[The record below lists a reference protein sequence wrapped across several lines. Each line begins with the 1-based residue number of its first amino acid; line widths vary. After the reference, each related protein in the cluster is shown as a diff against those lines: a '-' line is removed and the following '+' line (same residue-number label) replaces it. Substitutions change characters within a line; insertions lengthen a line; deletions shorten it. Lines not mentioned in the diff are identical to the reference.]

1 MTEQK
6 NTEKP
11 RILLIEDNS
20 EQMSKRLSALEKVL
34 DDQDVCIDS
43 WQPGQDGED
52 DYEAILQAK
61 LKSRPTLVATDH
73 ALEEGGAHGFRS
85 GSVIT
90 ACRREAIPVG
100 NYSRTPVLL
109 EEPNL
114 FLFRFDDDPDEAAA
128 QIAEIYSGFLEL
140 GQKINDDSL
149 SERKGWSRT
158 LARLLGRED
167 MAASFSLYSA
177 RNVGSF
183 STTIGHLEKTFSTDE
198 AVRILEVYL
207 IGHLLRNGILTF
219 PGPIMDEFALCSYLA
234 CADDRAPE
242 LKKTFANARYLGPFG
257 STRFY
262 FWQDDVDDLLED
274 MADELDAEG
283 ESDLSDDEF
292 RREIVSSRFDPG
304 THDCTRCNGTRGGF
318 RCPYTKRSV
327 CDRKDCSAAS
337 SSWIPTGA
345 HLSRVER
352 EYYERHAP
360 LLGL

>member
-1 MTEQK
+1 MTKKE

-11 RILLIEDNS
+11 SILLIEDNPQ
-20 EQMSKRLSALEKVL
+20 QMSKRLAALKKTLEGQNVS
-34 DDQDVCIDS
+34 IDS
-43 WQPGQDGED
+43 WQPGQDGD
-52 DYEAILQAK
+52 CDYEAILQAK
-61 LKSRPTLVATDH
+61 LKSRPILVATDH

-114 FLFRFDDDPDEAAA
+114 FLFRFDDDPDDAAT
-128 QIAEIYSGFLEL
+128 QIAEIYQGFLEL
-140 GQKINDDSL
+140 GQRINDATVSD
-149 SERKGWSRT
+149 RKGWSRT

-177 RNVGSF
+177 RSVGSF
-183 STTIGHLEKTFSTDE
+183 AATIDHLESTMGTDD

-234 CADDRAPE
+234 CADNRADG
-242 LKKTFANARYLGPFG
+242 LKSMFADARYSGPFG

-274 MADELDAEG
+274 MADELDAES
-283 ESDLSDDEF
+283 EPDLSDDEF
-292 RREIVSSRFDPG
+292 RRAIVASKLDPG
-304 THDCTRCNGTRGGF
+304 KHDCPRCNGTRGGF